1 MSKEMLREDLL
12 ASFQNLQQQFDSSLE
27 EAKALDKKFSAHYNQ
42 FNTNLTGLLADAREK
57 LPDAS
62 PLSQSL
68 KGFISGLE
76 KLDSDWK
83 ASLENQNKG
92 LSFRKNFEDS
102 LLVYVYGKVKSGK
115 SSLGNYMAWG
125 YTNPTHE
132 QQQGNT
138 TLKYESHDNTDAEN
152 GDAHNEAAQQGKFR
166 VGATEATSSIQSF
179 RLPGLTWVDSPGLHS
194 VRSQNGELAKEH
206 ADHADL
212 ILYTMKSDAPGRASD
227 LKEIRQL
234 FGKEKNIM
242 LLLTGSDKKQHGWD
256 DVKDEPIEHCV
267 MKPLHDREL
276 QQNFV
281 KSELRDSDIDV
292 SSMDILSISTRYAEL
307 HADNKAAIHESGMGQ
322 LFTRLHDLS
331 QSQGVRMKRAVPMT
345 NFKNFLTG
353 CLREVREYHKLTG
366 ALNSDLE
373 TLDADLDRQIVPAIR
388 TAQSA
393 MRSAIQNRFDEL
405 AASRNDEYQLNAAL
419 KMANT
424 QWDRQMSTLSEAA
437 LETIL
442 STVMADFKANV
453 TSTWQSSS
461 LSLPAFSVEKMTE
474 QIPDGYTKSTRGRN
488 SGAGALVGGLI
499 GTFLGGPLGAAIGAG
514 LGGGVGSMMGDRA
527 QQTTRTIEFAVG
539 DNLNELRTHVLSH
552 YHDGLEKAIK
562 HNVDTLFSALVAEM
576 KISCARV
583 NDEIKSF
590 ERALSTLKESAE
602 KQLSPEVN

>member
-1 MSKEMLREDLL
+1 MNNKMLREDLL
-12 ASFQNLQQQFDSSLE
+12 ASFNNLQQQFDSSLD
-27 EAKALDKKFSAHYNQ
+27 EAKALDTRFAAHYQQ
-42 FNTNLTGLLADAREK
+42 FNSNLSGLLANARAR

-125 YTNPTHE
+125 YTDPTCE
-132 QQQGNT
+132 QQQDDI

-194 VRSQNGELAKEH
+194 VRSQNGELAREH

-227 LKEIRQL
+227 LNEIRQL

-242 LLLTGSDKKQHGWD
+242 LLLTGSDKKEHDWD
-256 DVKDEPIEHCV
+256 DVKDEPIERCV
-267 MKPLHDREL
+267 MKPLQDRVL

-281 KSELRDSDIDV
+281 KGELQSSDIDASRV
-292 SSMDILSISTRYAEL
+292 DILSISARYAEL
-307 HADNKAAIHESGMGQ
+307 HADDKAAIHDSGMGQ
-322 LFTRLHDLS
+322 LFARLHDIS
-331 QSQGVRMKRAVPMT
+331 QAQGVRMKRAVPMT
-345 NFKNFLTG
+345 NFKNFLTD
-353 CLREVREYHKLTG
+353 CLTG
-366 ALNSDLE
+366 VKAYHQLAGELNGNLTKLE
-373 TLDADLDRQIVPAIR
+373 TDLDKRVVPAVR
-388 TAQSA
+388 VAQSA
-393 MRSAIQNRFDEL
+393 MRSAIQARFDEL
-405 AASRNDEYQLNAAL
+405 AASRDDEYQINAAL
-419 KMANT
+419 KMAKT
-424 QWDRQMSTLSEAA
+424 QWDRQMATLMDSA
-437 LETIL
+437 LDTIL
-442 STVMADFKANV
+442 THVMADFKANV
-453 TSTWQSSS
+453 TSTWTSSS

-474 QIPDGYTKSTRGRN
+474 QIPDGYSKSTRGRN
-488 SGAGALVGGLI
+488 GGMGALLGGLA
-499 GTFLGGPLGAAIGAG
+499 GTILGGPLGTAIGAG
-514 LGGGVGSMMGDRA
+514 LGGGLGSMVGDRA
-527 QQTTRTIEFAVG
+527 QQTTRTIEFVVG
-539 DNLNELRTHVLSH
+539 DNLNALRTEVLGL
-552 YHDGLEKAIK
+552 YHDGIEKQIT
-562 HNVDTLFSALVAEM
+562 HNVETLISALVADM
-576 KISCARV
+576 KVSCASV

-590 ERALSTLKESAE
+590 EQALSKLKESAE
-602 KQLSPEVN
+602 KHLSREVN